1 MDKQR
6 SKLLML
12 VGPTGSG
19 KSKLGIQLAQA
30 LETEIISADSRYLY
44 RQLNIG
50 TAKPSPE
57 ELSQVMHHMVDCT
70 DLDSPWSIAEY
81 KTAVEKIIDNLNNNG
96 KVPLIV
102 GGTGQYIRSFSQ
114 NWIIPEIEADDH
126 FRQVIERIGDDI
138 GFEQLHR
145 NLAVLDPV
153 ASSLIDYR
161 NHRRTIRA
169 LEVILK
175 TGKRFSEVRI
185 KDELP
190 YDLLIL
196 GLSWERQEL
205 YQRIDQRIEE
215 MLEAGFLQEVECLLT
230 AGYKNDLVKM
240 GVIGYTELISYLE
253 GSISLD
259 EAVMLIKR
267 NTRKYVRRQ
276 ANWFKP
282 EDHGINWFNA
292 KDPDI
297 LEKMLDLICLRYF

>member
-6 SKLLML
+6 PKLLML

-57 ELSQVMHHMVDCT
+57 ELSQVMHHMVDCA
-70 DLDSPWSIAEY
+70 DLDSPWSIGEY

-114 NWIIPEIEADDH
+114 NWIIPEIEADEH
-126 FRQVIERIGDDI
+126 FRHVIERIGDDI

-215 MLEAGFLQEVECLLT
+215 MLESGFLQEVECLLT
-230 AGYKNDLVKM
+230 AGYRNDLIKM

-282 EDHGINWFNA
+282 DDQDINWFNA

-297 LEKMLDLICLRYF
+297 LEKMLDLVCLRFF